1 MLAILI
7 AASILG
13 VMLFVSFVVLP
24 VTFAKL
30 PENLAGI
37 YVRKLF
43 PLYHITL
50 FVASQIA
57 GLLAYTPH
65 LKPIAFIAGIVFA
78 VHFLFLTPAINH
90 STDSGNAQR
99 FKFLHLLSVSLHLA
113 VMVLYAFA
121 IFVDACLL

>member
-24 VTFAKL
+24 VAFAKL

-43 PLYHITL
+43 LLYHITL
-50 FVASQIA
+50 FVASQVA

-78 VHFLFLTPAINH
+78 IHFLFLTPAINQ

-99 FKFLHLLSVSLHLA
+99 FKFFHLLSVSLHLA
-113 VMVLYAFA
+113 IMVLYAFA
-121 IFVDACLL
+121 IFVDACFF